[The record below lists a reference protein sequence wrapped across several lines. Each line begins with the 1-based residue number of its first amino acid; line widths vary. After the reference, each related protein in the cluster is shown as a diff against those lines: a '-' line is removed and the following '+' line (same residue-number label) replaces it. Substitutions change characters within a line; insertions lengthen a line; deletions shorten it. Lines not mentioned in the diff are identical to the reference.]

1 MAINKIDVASSWR
14 WAAIIALVAGIGQR
28 LTLSWR
34 WSVIWLAVTVLSL
47 LPVAATGHAS
57 GSTAHDLATNSLIIH
72 LFSAA
77 FYVGG
82 LVAVIIHTMRGG
94 TRVALALRRYSVVA
108 TVAIVALGFTLA
120 VALGSPL
127 GTGLAEIASW
137 RVAIG
142 GLAVLGA
149 VLGLGMARLLV
160 GMPTNARVPLSARI
174 GVLADPRVVMGI
186 IAIMMMILSFN
197 LIYVFSSEV
206 TAGVTGDDG
215 GILALLLL
223 VFGLSGAVGNQLGGW
238 IVDTWGNMQT
248 MRFALVIEIS
258 AFLLMLVS
266 LDSLVAT
273 AFVFAVWGASGFAS
287 VVALQDRLA
296 SLHPDRTAIILSWY
310 STGMYVGISIA
321 PVIGAMVLAG
331 PGHLGLPIAAALAAA
346 VALAM
351 TVPVRART

>member
-1 MAINKIDVASSWR
+1 
-14 WAAIIALVAGIGQR
+14 
-28 LTLSWR
+28 
-34 WSVIWLAVTVLSL
+34 
-47 LPVAATGHAS
+47 
-57 GSTAHDLATNSLIIH
+57 
-72 LFSAA
+72 
-77 FYVGG
+77 
-82 LVAVIIHTMRGG
+82 
-94 TRVALALRRYSVVA
+94 
-108 TVAIVALGFTLA
+108 
-120 VALGSPL
+120 
-127 GTGLAEIASW
+127 ASW

-186 IAIMMMILSFN
+186 IAIMMMFLSFN
-197 LIYVFSSEV
+197 FIYVFSSEV
-206 TAGVTGDDG
+206 TAGVTGDNG

-273 AFVFAVWGASGFAS
+273 AFVFAV
-287 VVALQDRLA
+287 
-296 SLHPDRTAIILSWY
+296 
-310 STGMYVGISIA
+310 
-321 PVIGAMVLAG
+321 
-331 PGHLGLPIAAALAAA
+331 
-346 VALAM
+346 
-351 TVPVRART
+351 